1 MTQSK
6 YFAGKA
12 LRGLLADATSDED
25 IARARRFAEL
35 NGLDAGDIG
44 RRQPVARSARGR
56 GTSATTLRRQ
66 LVERARA

>member
-35 NGLDAGDIG
+35 NGLDYPQAGAIG
-44 RRQPVARSARGR
+44 RRRSTARGR
-56 GTSATTLRRQ
+56 GTSAAELRRY
-66 LVERARA
+66 LDRRSAA